1 MATVRAK
8 FRCQTENTKVYNR
21 QVAAESGASREYEF
35 MAVSDTST
43 PENARYAKAT
53 PVGRLTIT
61 VDNPAVVFEP
71 GTEYYLDFTP
81 ANAPQA

>member
-1 MATVRAK
+1 MATRAK
-8 FRCQTENTKVYNR
+8 FRCQTENTKVWNR
-21 QVAAESGASREYEF
+21 QHAVEHGTSREYEF
-35 MAVSDTST
+35 MAVYDDGT

-71 GTEYYLDFTP
+71 GKDYYLDFTP
-81 ANAPQA
+81 VDEAQA